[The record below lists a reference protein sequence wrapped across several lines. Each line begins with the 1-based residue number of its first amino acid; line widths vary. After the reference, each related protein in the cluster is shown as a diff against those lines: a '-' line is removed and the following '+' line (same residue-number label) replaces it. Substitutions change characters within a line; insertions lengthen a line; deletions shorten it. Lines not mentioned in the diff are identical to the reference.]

1 MDTAPPCRWLL
12 LLSRPAAQ
20 ITRAFDSHFYP
31 DRLQKG
37 LKRHELMSIPVDS
50 LRSCMLTL
58 AEECGTHSGLA
69 PGRLGMVPSHKAL
82 AHSFAL
88 LHIGDLQRFCLAD
101 GLSAFS

>member
-1 MDTAPPCRWLL
+1 
-12 LLSRPAAQ
+12 
-20 ITRAFDSHFYP
+20 
-31 DRLQKG
+31 
-37 LKRHELMSIPVDS
+37 MSIPVDS

-88 LHIGDLQRFCLAD
+88 LHILGTCKGSAWPMDYPHFHEVCFEPLL
-101 GLSAFS
+101 GLSR